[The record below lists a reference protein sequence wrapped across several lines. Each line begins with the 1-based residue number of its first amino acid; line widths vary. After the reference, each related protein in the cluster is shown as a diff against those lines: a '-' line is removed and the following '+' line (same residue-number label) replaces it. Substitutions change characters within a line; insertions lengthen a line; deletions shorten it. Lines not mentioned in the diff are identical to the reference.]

1 MKEFDEAKKRI
12 NKISP
17 SGVLQTNL
25 VDAMNSLLE
34 LCGAL
39 MSSQK
44 GTSIEINKPGQ
55 EIPKVTSGIPAPGT
69 ASTVGSSKGDP
80 RINPTM
86 KAEEKSKVSD
96 LIDSISKVKK

>member
-1 MKEFDEAKKRI
+1 MKEFDDAKRKIERI
-12 NKISP
+12 NP
-17 SGVLQTNL
+17 SGILQTSL

-39 MSSQK
+39 MGNQK
-44 GTSIEINKPGQ
+44 GTSIEMNKPQQ
-55 EIPKVTSGIPAPGT
+55 EIPKATSGIPAPPDTG
-69 ASTVGSSKGDP
+69 STGISQEDP
-80 RINPTM
+80 RKSPTM